1 MSDPQPDLALGPLR
15 IMSPRLELQLV
26 VSGGVRA
33 AVWRDAR
40 GGLVAAAPVAR
51 PDWVNFAVL
60 HDGEPVGQVGLLF
73 QDDGA
78 PTEFGYRIAPEHRR
92 KGYASEALR
101 ALVALA
107 FEAFG
112 EAELAAEAAVDNIA
126 SHATLLRLG
135 FVETGS
141 AGQRWSNR
149 RAAYIDYRRYHL
161 PGTARREGPA
171 S

>member
-1 MSDPQPDLALGPLR
+1 MSDRASNLAADLLRIATPRLAL
-15 IMSPRLELQLV
+15 QLMTA
-26 VSGGVRA
+26 GDVRA
-33 AVWRDAR
+33 AVWRDGR
-40 GGLVAAAPVAR
+40 GALAAAAPEAR

-60 HDGEPVGQVGLLF
+60 LEDEPIGQVGLLF

-78 PTEFGYRIAPEHRR
+78 PTEIGYRIAPEHRR

-149 RAAYIDYRRYHL
+149 RAAYIEYRRYHL

>member
-1 MSDPQPDLALGPLR
+1 MSDGAADPAMDLLRIATPRLAL
-15 IMSPRLELQLV
+15 QLMA
-26 VSGGVRA
+26 SGGLRA
-33 AVWRDAR
+33 PVWRDAR
-40 GGLVAAAPVAR
+40 GAVAAAAPEAR

-60 HDGEPVGQVGLLF
+60 LGREPVGQVGLLF

-78 PTEFGYRIAPEHRR
+78 PTEIGYRIAPEHRR

-101 ALVALA
+101 ALLALA

-135 FVETGS
+135 FVETGT

-149 RAAYIDYRRYHL
+149 RAAYIEYRRYHL
-161 PGTARREGPA
+161 PGATRCEGP
-171 S
+171 SS